1 MVVEPATPRV
11 PVLEVFDRVVRPVI
25 ERVPPIVVF
34 DRTASPYAPIVEKAD
49 KPPRTCTE
57 LLNSA

>member
-1 MVVEPATPRV
+1 VLPATPRV
-11 PVLEVFDRVVRPVI
+11 PVLEVLLRVVRPVTP
-25 ERVPPIVVF
+25 RVPPIVVF
-34 DRTASPYAPIVEKAD
+34 EKTARPYAPIVEKAD